1 MRLEDYDI
9 QLIVKSDKDVLNK
22 RTLPIE
28 IEDKKYTFR
37 IFRAKNAIMEFGLF
51 LNYSSLKDSDG
62 PIERSLNEMIYSSNI
77 IDYER
82 FFSENFFFEPEFFI
96 DDEKYTLRIAGE
108 GPIAL
113 ILLMDLTY
121 AEINSSNRPIEKKLR
136 NFIVSTY
143 KHQMNINPDLKNKFE
158 KVLENEKEKEK
169 RKEERLTEVREK
181 EKKIHEI
188 EDEFDFYKP
197 RDKSR
202 YKIR

>member
-1 MRLEDYDI
+1 MFINEPDLNREIEKKPKDIDAFRIYFQYKRNGQSTNKFI
-9 QLIVKSDKDVLNK
+9 QL
-22 RTLPIE
+22 
-28 IEDKKYTFR
+28 
-37 IFRAKNAIMEFGLF
+37 AIQ
-51 LNYSSLKDSDG
+51 
-62 PIERSLNEMIYSSNI
+62 
-77 IDYER
+77 
-82 FFSENFFFEPEFFI
+82 
-96 DDEKYTLRIAGE
+96 T
-108 GPIAL
+108 
-113 ILLMDLTY
+113 TY

-169 RKEERLTEVREK
+169 RKEERLKEVREK
-181 EKKIHEI
+181 ENRIKEI

>member
-1 MRLEDYDI
+1 M
-9 QLIVKSDKDVLNK
+9 
-22 RTLPIE
+22 E
-28 IEDKKYTFR
+28 IEDKKYAFR
-37 IFRAKNAIMEFGLF
+37 IFKAKNAIMEFGLF
-51 LNYSSLKDSDG
+51 LHYSSLKDSDG
-62 PIERSLNEMIYSSNI
+62 PIERSLNEMIYPNI

-82 FFSENFFFEPEFFI
+82 FFSENFYFEPEFFI
-96 DDEKYTLRIAGE
+96 DDEEYTLKIAGE

-113 ILLMDLTY
+113 KLVMDLTY
-121 AEINSSNRPIEKKLR
+121 SEINSSNRPIEKKLR

-143 KHQMNINPDLKNKFE
+143 KHQMNIDPDLKNKFE

-169 RKEERLTEVREK
+169 RKEERLKEVREK
-181 EKKIHEI
+181 ENRIKEI

>member
-9 QLIVKSDKDVLNK
+9 QLIVKSDKDILNNQ
-22 RTLPIE
+22 TLPIE

-37 IFRAKNAIMEFGLF
+37 IFKAKNAIMEFGVF
-51 LNYSSLKDSDG
+51 LPYSSLKDSEG
-62 PIERSLNEMIYSSNI
+62 PIERSLNEMIYPNI

-82 FFSENFFFEPEFFI
+82 FFSENFYFEPEFFI
-96 DDEKYTLRIAGE
+96 DDEEYTLKIAGE

-113 ILLMDLTY
+113 KLVMDLTY
-121 AEINSSNRPIEKKLR
+121 SEINSSNRPIEKKLR
-136 NFIVSTY
+136 NFIISFY
-143 KHQMNINPDLKNKFE
+143 KYKMKMDPNLKNEFE
-158 KVLENEKEKEK
+158 KVLEKEKDKEM
-169 RKEERLTEVREK
+169 RKEERLKKVREK
-181 EKKIHEI
+181 EKRMNEI